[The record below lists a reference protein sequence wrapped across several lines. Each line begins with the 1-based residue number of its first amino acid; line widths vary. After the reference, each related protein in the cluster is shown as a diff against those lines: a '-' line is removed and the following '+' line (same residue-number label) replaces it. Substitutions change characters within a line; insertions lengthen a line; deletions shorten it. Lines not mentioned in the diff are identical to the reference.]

1 MHKNQGIK
9 SEKSSAINLVYVGTT
24 IIILYFNPNLQDP
37 FNAPKFWLLI
47 ILAASLL
54 GYLAFPKAKYNNKI
68 NSKLKLT
75 LIIFCVSG
83 LISAVFSKNQLIS
96 LLGENQRKNG
106 FATYLGSVIIF
117 YLVAKTI
124 NLASLNKFSTY
135 LRVTSIILVIYG
147 FMQTTGNDFVTWSN
161 PYNSVIGTAGNPN
174 FSSAIFAILGTYFLT
189 SAILSIRERSLPLT
203 IFDLILSLLLI
214 VSILNTNSL
223 QGVLALII
231 GVISFVL
238 AILVKYRKKMS
249 YVAGFLVAVVMTFGI
264 LGMLQTGPLQSY
276 LYKDSV
282 SVRGYYWRAGV
293 EMLKNHPLLGVG
305 IDNYAAYFNIYRTF
319 DYPIRYG
326 FEVTSSNAHN
336 TFIQHFATGG
346 IFFGLAYLL
355 IQIYV
360 LVNGIKLINRSE
372 AKQLKLVL
380 PVFCSW
386 LTFQAQ
392 SLVSIDNIAI
402 SIMGWLFGGIIIGIS
417 AKSNSEVPGKLAV
430 KKNSNEIKQVMLSY
444 AMVLVAFIFCTYL
457 YRVES
462 SMIYLRGIYNP
473 ANVENSKLV
482 LNNGVK
488 FFELPFNNINY
499 QNQVGVYIAASGYP
513 NEAVNLLEKSLNNTP
528 NSIDTLNVLAN
539 IYESGNK
546 PNLAIPYR
554 IRLIELNPWNA
565 KNYLQL
571 GKNYRDLGE
580 YSKMDSMLLRIKS
593 FASSTEVYKIATTEL
608 VKP

>member
-1 MHKNQGIK
+1 MNKTKGIK
-9 SEKSSAINLVYVGTT
+9 VEKSSAINFIYIGTV

-37 FNAPKFWLLI
+37 FNAPKLWLLM

-54 GYLAFPKAKYNNKI
+54 GFLVFPTPKYTNQI
-68 NSKLKLT
+68 NSKLR
-75 LIIFCVSG
+75 LILIVFCFSG
-83 LISAVFSKNQLIS
+83 FASAVFSENQLIS
-96 LLGENQRKNG
+96 FLGENQRKNG
-106 FATYLGSVIIF
+106 FATYLSLALLF
-117 YLVAKTI
+117 YAAAKVI
-124 NLASLNKFSTY
+124 NLANLNKLSTY

-147 FMQTTGNDFVTWSN
+147 FMQSTGNDFVTWNN

-174 FSSAIFAILGTYFLT
+174 FSSAIYAILGTYLLT
-189 SAILSIRERSLPLT
+189 STVLSIKDRRLSLT

-214 VSILNTNSL
+214 LSIINTNSL
-223 QGVLALII
+223 QGVLALIV
-231 GVISFVL
+231 GTSSFILAVL
-238 AILVKYRKKMS
+238 AKYRRKIS
-249 YVAGFLVAVVMTFGI
+249 YVAGLLFAAAMTMGI

-282 SVRGYYWRAGV
+282 SVRGYYWRAGI
-293 EMLKNHPLLGVG
+293 EMLKNHPWLGVG
-305 IDNYAAYFNIYRTF
+305 IDNYASYFNIYRTF
-319 DYPIRYG
+319 DYPVRYG

-346 IFFGLAYLL
+346 MFFGIAYLL
-355 IQIYV
+355 IQLFV
-360 LVNGIKLINRSE
+360 LVYGIKLINNSDG
-372 AKQLKLVL
+372 KQLKLIL
-380 PVFCSW
+380 PIFCSW

-402 SIMGWLFGGIIIGIS
+402 SIMGWLFGAIIIGIGS
-417 AKSNSEVPGKLAV
+417 QSGLDFTGKLET
-430 KKNSNEIKQVMLSY
+430 KKNSNEIKQVISTY
-444 AMVLVAFIFCTYL
+444 VMVLVVFIFCTNL

-473 ANVENSKLV
+473 SNAENNKLV
-482 LNNGVK
+482 LSNGEK
-488 FFELPFNNINY
+488 FFQLPFNNINY
-499 QNQVGVYIAASGYP
+499 QNQVGVYLAASGYP
-513 NEAVNLLEKSLNNTP
+513 NEAVMLLEKPLNKTP
-528 NSIDTLNVLAN
+528 NSLDTLNVLAN

-554 IRLIELNPWNA
+554 IKLIELNPWNA

-580 YSKMDSMLLRIKS
+580 YSKMDSMLVKIKS

>member
-1 MHKNQGIK
+1 MSKTKVIK
-9 SEKSSAINLVYVGTT
+9 GEKSSASNLIYLGTA

-37 FNAPKFWLLI
+37 FNAPKLWLLM

-54 GYLAFPKAKYNNKI
+54 GYLVFPTPKYSNSVS
-68 NSKLKLT
+68 SKLRLI

-83 LISAVFSKNQLIS
+83 LISAVLSKNQLIS

-106 FATYLGSVIIF
+106 FATYLSLAIIF
-117 YLVAKTI
+117 YVAAKTI
-124 NLASLNKFSTY
+124 NLANLNKFGTY
-135 LRVTSIILVIYG
+135 LRVISTILVIYG
-147 FMQTTGNDFVTWSN
+147 FMQTTGNDFVTWVN

-174 FSSAIFAILGTYFLT
+174 FSSAIFAILATYFFT
-189 SAILSIRERSLPLT
+189 SAILSTRKQLHPLT

-214 VSILNTNSL
+214 INILNTNSL

-231 GVISFVL
+231 GISSFILVL
-238 AILVKYRKKMS
+238 LVKYRRKMS
-249 YVAGFLVAVVMTFGI
+249 YVVGLFLVAIMTVGI
-264 LGMLQTGPLQSY
+264 LGMLQIGPLQSY

-282 SVRGYYWRAGV
+282 SVRGYYWRAGI
-293 EMLKNHPLLGVG
+293 EMFKNHPLLGVG

-346 IFFGLAYLL
+346 IFFGIAYLL
-355 IQIYV
+355 IQFFV
-360 LVNGIKLINRSE
+360 LVYGIKLINKIDF
-372 AKQLKLVL
+372 KQLKLVL

-402 SIMGWLFGGIIIGIS
+402 SIMGWLFGAIIIGVS
-417 AKSNSEVPGKLAV
+417 AKSNLEPSDKSKE
-430 KKNSNEIKQVMLSY
+430 NSNEIKQVIASS
-444 AMVLVAFIFCTYL
+444 AMGLAVFVFCTFL
-457 YRVES
+457 FRVES

-473 ANVENSKLV
+473 SNVENNNLI

-499 QNQVGVYIAASGYP
+499 QNQVGVYLAASGYP
-513 NEAVNLLEKSLNNTP
+513 NEAASLLEKSLNKTP
-528 NSIDTLNVLAN
+528 NSLDTLNVLAN
-539 IYESGNK
+539 IYESGKK

-580 YSKMDSMLLRIKS
+580 YSKMDSMLLKIQS
-593 FASSTEVYKIATTEL
+593 FASSTEVYKIAKIEL
-608 VKP
+608 VRP

>member
-1 MHKNQGIK
+1 MSKTKVIK
-9 SEKSSAINLVYVGTT
+9 GEKSSASNLIYLGTA

-37 FNAPKFWLLI
+37 FNAPKLWLLM

-54 GYLAFPKAKYNNKI
+54 GYLVFPTPKYSNSI
-68 NSKLKLT
+68 NYKLRLI

-83 LISAVFSKNQLIS
+83 LISAVLSKNQLIS

-106 FATYLGSVIIF
+106 FATYLSLAIIF
-117 YLVAKTI
+117 YVAAKTI
-124 NLASLNKFSTY
+124 NLANLNKFGTY
-135 LRVTSIILVIYG
+135 LRVISTILVIYG
-147 FMQTTGNDFVTWSN
+147 FMQTTGNDFVTWVN

-174 FSSAIFAILGTYFLT
+174 FSSAIFAILATYFFT
-189 SAILSIRERSLPLT
+189 SAILSTRKRLHPLT
-203 IFDLILSLLLI
+203 IFDLMLSLLLI
-214 VSILNTNSL
+214 INILNTNSL

-231 GVISFVL
+231 GISSFILVL
-238 AILVKYRKKMS
+238 LVKYRRKMS
-249 YVAGFLVAVVMTFGI
+249 YVVGLFLVAIMTVGI
-264 LGMLQTGPLQSY
+264 LGMLQIGPLQSY

-282 SVRGYYWRAGV
+282 SVRGYYWRAGI
-293 EMLKNHPLLGVG
+293 EMFKNHPLLGVG

-346 IFFGLAYLL
+346 LFFGIAYLL
-355 IQIYV
+355 IQFFV
-360 LVNGIKLINRSE
+360 LVYGIKLINKIDF
-372 AKQLKLVL
+372 KQLKLVL

-402 SIMGWLFGGIIIGIS
+402 SIMGWLFGAIIIGVS
-417 AKSNSEVPGKLAV
+417 AKSNLEPSDKSKE
-430 KKNSNEIKQVMLSY
+430 NSNEIKQVIASS
-444 AMVLVAFIFCTYL
+444 AMGLAVFVFCTFL
-457 YRVES
+457 FRVES

-473 ANVENSKLV
+473 SNVENNNLI

-499 QNQVGVYIAASGYP
+499 QNQVGVYLAASGYP
-513 NEAVNLLEKSLNNTP
+513 NEAVSLLEKSLNKTP
-528 NSIDTLNVLAN
+528 NSLDTLNVLAN
-539 IYESGNK
+539 IYESGKK

-580 YSKMDSMLLRIKS
+580 YSKMDSMLLKIQS
-593 FASSTEVYKIATTEL
+593 FASSTEVYKIAKIEL
-608 VKP
+608 VRP